1 MLETYFLLK
10 NDILSE
16 DDLLGRSHNNPEVMY
31 INEGR
36 VAGLAYAR
44 NNRVYPIAESTSSG
58 VYIRHFLLSHFIAGI
73 ERWMID
79 LQVPKLVL

>member
-1 MLETYFLLK
+1 MLEMYFLLK

-16 DDLLGRSHNNPEVMY
+16 DDLLGRSHNNPVVMH

-36 VAGLAYAR
+36 MAGLAYAR

-58 VYIRHFLLSHFIAGI
+58 IYIRHFLLRLFTPGI
-73 ERWMID
+73 G
-79 LQVPKLVL
+79 KL